1 MAGFD
6 INAAKSA
13 GYSDAEI
20 QQFMQQQA
28 TPSGRQGTLVQGGG
42 YSRDQST
49 PEWQDKYGPLSGMSD
64 TDKVLAGTGRGMVH
78 TANSIGNIAGLVPN
92 STLQTEKEIDAPL
105 LSTGAG
111 RFGNIAGE
119 AAVTAPLGMGTGALA
134 GRAAPILAGPLAQ
147 GVIQGGV
154 QGAATADPG
163 ERAKNTLVGA
173 LTGGTV
179 AGGGR
184 VASTAINGLGRTPAA
199 QALIDQGVSLTPGQ
213 MNPAGAMNQFEQ
225 AGESLPGFK
234 QIIDPAR
241 EAAERQY
248 QALVIQRGAAPGAAP
263 IRPSENIHDMLQQAY
278 DSYGPLYDQA
288 RGYPTSPSIVRT
300 AGADIPLTTS
310 FQQASR
316 APGVPRSLQQSENGW
331 LQDRLTQLP
340 RNPQSEDLL
349 QLRSDIRQRA
359 RNAGLKTDTDSG
371 HIANINGRAEQSV
384 TAALNSQLPPQ
395 PLQALARA
403 DSNYG
408 NYKIIE
414 NAVAKS
420 KDNLAGLTPQKL
432 SQSIYDSAADP
443 AYARGGGGPLRDLAQ
458 AGTQVF
464 QTVSPPNGS
473 RVATLAMGGAGVLHP
488 TVGLPVAAGMLGLTG
503 TQTGR
508 RLAAGA
514 TAPQQATQRLIASLN
529 SRLPQPVRNVGQQL
543 VTRGAVGA
551 GMPAVQ
557 QYAPQALAAALMA
570 QQQPH

>member
-1 MAGFD
+1 MSTFD
-6 INAAKSA
+6 AEAARAA

-20 QQFMQQQA
+20 QQELMRQA
-28 TPSGRQGTLVQGGG
+28 TAGGS
-42 YSRDQST
+42 SRVG
-49 PEWQDKYGPLSGMSD
+49 PVRPGNPYGPGPNSPLSGMSD
-64 TDKVLAGTGRGMVH
+64 LDQVLAGAGRGMVH
-78 TANSIGNIAGLVPN
+78 TANSLGNLVGLVPN
-92 STLQTEKEIDAPL
+92 STLQNEKEIDAPL

-111 RFGNIAGE
+111 RFGNVLGE
-119 AAVTAPLGMGTGALA
+119 GATTAPLGMGTGALV

-163 ERAKNTLVGA
+163 ERALNTLVGA
-173 LTGGTV
+173 LSGGAV

-184 VASTAINGLGRTPAA
+184 VANTAIHGLHRTPAA
-199 QALIDQGVSLTPGQ
+199 QTLIDQGISLTPGQ

-278 DSYGPLYDQA
+278 DSYQPLYDQA
-288 RGYPTSPSIVRT
+288 RGYPTTPEIVRT
-300 AGADIPLTTS
+300 AGGNIPLTTS

-316 APGVPRSLQQSENGW
+316 APGVPRSLQQSENEW
-331 LQDRLTQLP
+331 LQNRLTQLP

-359 RNAGLKTDTDSG
+359 RNANLKTDTDSG
-371 HIANINGRAEQSV
+371 HIANINSRAEQSV
-384 TAALNSQLPPQ
+384 TAALQSQLPPE
-395 PLQALARA
+395 PLRALATA

-414 NAVAKS
+414 SAVAKS

-432 SQSIYDSAADP
+432 SQSIYDSIADP

-464 QTVSPPNGS
+464 QNVSPPTGA
-473 RVATLAMGGAGVLHP
+473 RVATLAMGGAGALHP

-508 RLAAGA
+508 RLAAGI
-514 TAPQQATQRLIASLN
+514 TAPQQASQRLIAALSN
-529 SRLPQPVRNVGQQL
+529 RIPQPVQNVGGQL
-543 VTRGAVGA
+543 ITRGTVGA
-551 GMPAVQ
+551 GMPLVQ

>member
-1 MAGFD
+1 MATFD

-13 GYSDAEI
+13 GYSDTEI
-20 QQFMQQQA
+20 QQELARQA
-28 TPSGRQGTLVQGGG
+28 GVGGVP
-42 YSRDQST
+42 ST
-49 PEWQDKYGPLSGMSD
+49 PVRVTPGNPYALPENSPLRGMSEGD
-64 TDKVLAGTGRGMVH
+64 QVLAGMGRGMVH
-78 TANSIGNIAGLVPN
+78 TANSVGNLVGLVPD
-92 STLQTEKEIDAPL
+92 STLQDEKQIDAPL
-105 LSTGAG
+105 LSAANG
-111 RFGNIAGE
+111 RFGNIIGE
-119 AAVTAPLGMGTGALA
+119 AATTAPLGMGTGALV
-134 GRAAPILAGPLAQ
+134 GRAAPILSGALAQ
-147 GVIQGGV
+147 GAIQGGV

-163 ERAKNTLVGA
+163 QRGVNTLVGA
-173 LTGGTV
+173 LTGG
-179 AGGGR
+179 ALAAGGR
-184 VASTAINGLGRTPAA
+184 VANTAINGLSRTPAA
-199 QALIDQGVSLTPGQ
+199 QTLIDHGVSLTPGQ

-241 EAAERQY
+241 EASERQY

-278 DSYGPLYDQA
+278 DSYAPLYQQA
-288 RGYPTSPSIVRT
+288 HGYPVRPT
-300 AGADIPLTTS
+300 IMRTQGADVPLPQA

-316 APGVPRSLQQSENGW
+316 APGVPQSLQNSENDW

-359 RNAGLKTDTDSG
+359 RNANLKTDTDSG
-371 HIANINGRAEQSV
+371 HIANINSRADQAV
-384 TAALNSQLPPQ
+384 TASLQSQLPPE
-395 PLQALARA
+395 PLHALATA

-443 AYARGGGGPLRDLAQ
+443 AYARGAGGPLRDLAQ

-464 QTVSPPNGS
+464 QTVAPPNGS

-488 TVGLPVAAGMLGLTG
+488 TVGLPIAAGMLGLTG

-514 TAPQQATQRLIASLN
+514 TVPQQATQRLIDALQN
-529 SRLPQPVRNVGQQL
+529 RIPQPVQNVGQQL
-543 VTRGAVGA
+543 VTRAGVGA
-551 GMPAVQ
+551 GMPVVQ
-557 QYAPQALAAALMA
+557 QLAPQALAAALMA
-570 QQQPH
+570 RQPQPH

>member
-20 QQFMQQQA
+20 QQFMQQQMPGGA
-28 TPSGRQGTLVQGGG
+28 SSSVRVQPGN
-42 YSRDQST
+42 
-49 PEWQDKYGPLSGMSD
+49 PYGPGANSPLNGMSEGQQ
-64 TDKVLAGTGRGMVH
+64 VLAGVGRGMVH
-78 TANSIGNIAGLVPN
+78 TANSVGNLVGLVPD
-92 STLQTEKEIDAPL
+92 STLQTQKEIDAPL

-119 AAVTAPLGMGTGALA
+119 AAVTAPLGMGAGALA
-134 GRAAPILAGPLAQ
+134 GRAAPILAGPISQ

-154 QGAATADPG
+154 QGWATADPG
-163 ERAKNTLVGA
+163 DRTLQALTGA
-173 LTGGTV
+173 LTGGTM
-179 AGGGR
+179 AGGAR
-184 VASTAINGLGRTPAA
+184 VGNTMVRGLSRTPGA
-199 QALIDQGVSLTPGQ
+199 QTLINQGVSLTPGQ

-248 QALVIQRGAAPGAAP
+248 QALVIQRGAAPGAQP
-263 IRPSENIHDMLQQAY
+263 IKPSENIHDMLQQAY
-278 DSYGPLYDQA
+278 DSYAPLYDQA
-288 RGYPTSPSIVRT
+288 RGYPVAPKIMRT
-300 AGADIPLTTS
+300 QGGDIPLPAA
-310 FQQASR
+310 FQQAAK
-316 APGVPRSLQQSENGW
+316 APGVPKSLQNSENDW

-340 RNPQSEDLL
+340 KNPQSEDLL

-359 RNAGLKTDTDSG
+359 RNANLKTDTDSG
-371 HIANINGRAEQSV
+371 HIANINSRADQAV
-384 TAALNSQLPPQ
+384 TSALQSQLPPQ
-395 PLQALARA
+395 PLNALATA

-432 SQSIYDSAADP
+432 SQSIYDSVADP
-443 AYARGGGGPLRDLAQ
+443 AYARGGGGGLRDLAQ

-464 QTVSPPNGS
+464 QTVAPPNGS
-473 RVATLAMGGAGVLHP
+473 RVATLAMGGAGLLHP
-488 TVGLPVAAGMLGLTG
+488 AVGLPVAAGMLGLTG

-514 TAPQQATQRLIASLN
+514 TAPQQAVQRLAASLQN
-529 SRLPQPVRNVGQQL
+529 RIPQPVQNVGQQL

-551 GMPAVQ
+551 GMPVAQ
-557 QYAPQALAAALMA
+557 QLAPQALAAALMM
-570 QQQPH
+570 QQPKN

>member
-1 MAGFD
+1 MPGFD

-20 QQFMQQQA
+20 QDFLMQQA
-28 TPSGRQGTLVQGGG
+28 RQGASTRPTGIQQG
-42 YSRDQST
+42 RDPFLPPANSPT
-49 PEWQDKYGPLSGMSD
+49 SGMSD
-64 TDKVLAGTGRGMVH
+64 LDLTLAGAGRGMVH
-78 TANSIGNIAGLVPN
+78 TANSVGNLLGLVPD
-92 STLQTEKEIDAPL
+92 STLQTQKEIDAPL
-105 LSTGAG
+105 MSTPGG
-111 RFGNIAGE
+111 RFGNIGGE
-119 AAVTAPLGMGTGALA
+119 AAVTAPLGMGTGALV
-134 GRAAPILAGPLAQ
+134 GRAAPILAGAIPQ

-163 ERAKNTLVGA
+163 QRGVNTLVGA
-173 LTGGTV
+173 LTGGGLSA
-179 AGGGR
+179 AGR
-184 VASTAINGLGRTPAA
+184 AASTAVNGLNRTPAA
-199 QALIDQGVSLTPGQ
+199 QTLINQGVSLTPGQ

-248 QALVIQRGAAPGAAP
+248 QALVIQRGAAPGAPP

-278 DSYGPLYDQA
+278 DSYAPLYSQA
-288 RGYPTSPSIVRT
+288 HGYPVSPSIVRT
-300 AGADIPLTTS
+300 AGGDIPLSQS
-310 FQQASR
+310 FHQASR
-316 APGVPRSLQQSENGW
+316 APGVPRSLQQSEDSW

-359 RNAGLKTDTDSG
+359 RNANLKTDTDSG
-371 HIANINGRAEQSV
+371 HVANINSRAEQSV
-384 TAALNSQLPPQ
+384 TAALHSQLPPQ
-395 PLQALARA
+395 PLRALASA

-414 NAVAKS
+414 SAVAKS

-432 SQSIYDSAADP
+432 SQSIYDSVADP

-464 QTVSPPNGS
+464 QTVAPPNGS
-473 RVATLAMGGAGVLHP
+473 RVATLALGGAGALHP

-508 RLAAGA
+508 RLAAGL
-514 TAPQQATQRLIASLN
+514 TPPQQATQRLVASLQ
-529 SRLPQPVRNVGQQL
+529 SRIPQPVQNVGQQL
-543 VTRGAVGA
+543 ITRGAVGA
-551 GMPAVQ
+551 GMPLVQ
-557 QYAPQALAAALMA
+557 QHVPAALAAALMA

>member
-6 INAAKSA
+6 MDAAKAA

-20 QQFMQQQA
+20 QQFMQQQLA
-28 TPSGRQGTLVQGGG
+28 SGAPSTVRVQPGNP
-42 YSRDQST
+42 YS
-49 PEWQDKYGPLSGMSD
+49 PGPNSPLNGMSEGD
-64 TDKVLAGTGRGMVH
+64 QVLAGVGRGMVH
-78 TANSIGNIAGLVPN
+78 TANSVGNLVGLVPD
-92 STLQTEKEIDAPL
+92 STLQTQKEIDAPL

-119 AAVTAPLGMGTGALA
+119 AAVTAPLGMGAGALA
-134 GRAAPILAGPLAQ
+134 SRAVPLLAGPLAQ

-163 ERAKNTLVGA
+163 DRIVQTLTGA
-173 LTGGTV
+173 LTGGGM
-179 AGGGR
+179 AGAAR
-184 VASTAINGLGRTPAA
+184 VGNTAVRGLQRTPGA
-199 QALIDQGVSLTPGQ
+199 QTLIDQGVSLTPGQ

-241 EAAERQY
+241 ENAERQY
-248 QALVIQRGAAPGAAP
+248 QAVVIQRGAAPGSPP

-278 DSYGPLYDQA
+278 DSYAPLYDQA
-288 RGYPTSPSIVRT
+288 RGYPVSPSVVRT
-300 AGADIPLTTS
+300 AGGDIPLTQA
-310 FQQASR
+310 FQTASR
-316 APGVPRSLQQSENGW
+316 APGVPHSLQSSENDW

-359 RNAGLKTDTDSG
+359 RNANLKTDTDSG
-371 HIANINGRAEQSV
+371 HIANINGRADQAV
-384 TAALNSQLPPQ
+384 TSALQSQLPPE
-395 PLQALARA
+395 PLRALATA

-432 SQSIYDSAADP
+432 SQSIYDSVADP
-443 AYARGGGGPLRDLAQ
+443 AYARGGGGGLRDLAQ

-464 QTVSPPNGS
+464 QTVAPPNGS

-488 TVGLPVAAGMLGLTG
+488 TIGLPVAAGMLGLTG

-514 TAPQQATQRLIASLN
+514 TAPQQAVQRLAASLQN
-529 SRLPQPVRNVGQQL
+529 RVPQPVQNVGQQL
-543 VTRGAVGA
+543 VTRAGVGA
-551 GMPAVQ
+551 GMPVVQ
-557 QYAPQALAAALMA
+557 QLAPQALAAALMA